1 MSTGRSGAGTSKS
14 KADDIELLLKRIE
27 EQNEQITRLQT
38 KFRGTTSFKLDSKES
53 NKKLF

>member
-38 KFRGTTSFKLDSKES
+38 KFRGTTSFKRDSKERI
-53 NKKLF
+53 K